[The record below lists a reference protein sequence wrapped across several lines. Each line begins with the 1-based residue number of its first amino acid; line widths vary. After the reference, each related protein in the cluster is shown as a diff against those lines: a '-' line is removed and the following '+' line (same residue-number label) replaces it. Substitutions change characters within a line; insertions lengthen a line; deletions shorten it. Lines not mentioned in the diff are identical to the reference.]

1 MFLSSKKFRK
11 LRRRAWLAG
20 MATMATGCVYWGSSF
35 AWAHSRPPTKLLPE
49 QMPEVV
55 HHVAAG
61 QEAWLPTLAGNPV
74 DLLANPELH
83 AQEEN
88 CNVAGFYADSSPEFE
103 LKGNGWSYSSLAG
116 MESQT
121 PASLSDDPKKYGYR
135 GDAPVWML
143 VDAGRLAGCLPAG
156 IRLSNRVR
164 AVESRLWPQQQ
175 RGELMIHL
183 KDGLSLPAAK
193 NMLTLEQVWKHLP
206 SAPVM
211 GCLRKEAADA
221 VLGNCGRL
229 THGAEHWLG
238 VALPVELHES
248 QWNSLWNS
256 IQAGWTPSALWV
268 DFACAGV
275 ASGRDVALSHDDQGT
290 LFAVGMEALA
300 GSSTVPGD
308 GVGAGR
314 FQWESHRVEW
324 VATVSEG
331 QLLISYHWSESPIE
345 SDTAE
350 VATMKPDLE
359 TLYTIHP
366 NVLAGR

>member
-20 MATMATGCVYWGSSF
+20 VAAMASGCVYWGSSL
-35 AWAHSRPPTKLLPE
+35 AWAHSRPPLTLLP
-49 QMPEVV
+49 QHMPEVV
-55 HHVAAG
+55 QRVAPG
-61 QEAWLPTLAGNPV
+61 QESWIPSLLGAPV

-88 CNVAGFYADSSPEFE
+88 CNVAGFYADSTPEFE
-103 LKGNGWSYSSLAG
+103 LKGPGWSYSSLEG
-116 MESQT
+116 MLAQ
-121 PASLSDDPKKYGYR
+121 ASAPVQEDPKKFGYR

-143 VDAGRLAGCLPAG
+143 VEAKRLAASLPAG
-156 IRLSNRVR
+156 IHLSPRVR
-164 AVESRLWPQQQ
+164 AVESRMWPAQQ
-175 RGELMIHL
+175 RGEVMIHFTQAL
-183 KDGLSLPAAK
+183 NLPTSKKMLS
-193 NMLTLEQVWKHLP
+193 LEQVWKHLP

-211 GCLRKEAADA
+211 GCLRKEVADA
-221 VLGNCGRL
+221 VLANHGRL
-229 THGAEHWLG
+229 TNGAEHWVG
-238 VALPVELHES
+238 AALPVELRES

-256 IQAGWTPSALWV
+256 IQSGWTPSALWV
-268 DFACAGV
+268 DFACSGV

-290 LFAVGMEALA
+290 LFAVGMEAMA

-324 VATVSEG
+324 TASVSEG
-331 QLLISYHWSESPIE
+331 QLLIAYHWSESPIE
-345 SDTAE
+345 ADTAE

-359 TLYTIHP
+359 TLYTIRP

>member
-1 MFLSSKKFRK
+1 MSSKKFRK

-20 MATMATGCVYWGSSF
+20 VAVMASGCVYWGSSL
-35 AWAHSRPPTKLLPE
+35 AWAHSRPPLKLLPE
-49 QMPEVV
+49 QLPELVQQ
-55 HHVAAG
+55 VAPG
-61 QEAWLPTLAGNPV
+61 QEAWLPTLPGKPV

-88 CNVAGFYADSSPEFE
+88 CNVAGFYADSAPEFE
-103 LKGNGWSYSSLAG
+103 LKGSNWNYSSLDG
-116 MESQT
+116 MQAQT
-121 PASLSDDPKKYGYR
+121 PARIQDDPKKYGYR

-143 VDAGRLAGCLPAG
+143 VQADRLAPCLPAG
-156 IRLSNRVR
+156 IRLSPRVR
-164 AVESRLWPQQQ
+164 AVESRMWPEQQ
-175 RGELMIHL
+175 RGEVMIHF
-183 KDGLSLPAAK
+183 KAPLSLPTSK
-193 NMLTLEQVWKHLP
+193 KMLTLEQVWKHLP

-211 GCLRKEAADA
+211 GCLRKEAAEA
-221 VLGNCGRL
+221 VLENRGRL
-229 THGAEHWLG
+229 AHGAEHWLG
-238 VALPVELHES
+238 AALPLELHES

-268 DFACAGV
+268 DFASTGV
-275 ASGRDVALSHDDQGT
+275 ASGRDVSLSCDEQGT
-290 LFAVGMEALA
+290 LFAVGMEAVA

-324 VATVSEG
+324 VASLADG
-331 QLLISYHWSESPIE
+331 QLLISYHWSESPSE
-345 SDTAE
+345 SDSVE

-359 TLYTIHP
+359 TLYSIHP